1 MDGAGAGAGGAG
13 GAGDGDDGGAATY
26 VHGGYVSAQQFVN
39 ELEDPEQVIAW
50 FRKELKR
57 KHIGASRLLSLMD
70 NDRSG
75 SATMN
80 EFCSGLQS
88 FNFDLDRRTYMRLF
102 KAIDV
107 SNVRGVRCISP
118 QRDVWVARARAHRK
132 CVFPVLVV
140 GASVGPQNA
149 RSLKRV
155 RWACTP
161 ALRFGGAGSPGCWPP
176 PTLSSH
182 PRHSPRFRAASSA
195 WSKGKLLDAFGA
207 RPRERIQ
214 CRVRVSSSTPLRNAI
229 VYPHLRSYAP
239 PPPLA
244 SLALLA
250 PHSLAQDRSISL
262 LELKAKL
269 YPEGSPRAAT
279 KRRPRRERPKP
290 VPASLEPS
298 PAPPSPPPPVA
309 VATEAEFD
317 DRWARHTLQR
327 LCEILTGFH
336 RDQLSQSMSQKR
348 MPLSRYLQ
356 TVVFSQWKFWVAEEA
371 HREKVRALTIWH
383 LLHRRY
389 QVNSKM
395 IQGKVIKDWQNMTN
409 FARIAE
415 AQEALQEM
423 WSMDQ
428 RLDGMFKG
436 LMLDAREILHADR
449 STLFLVDAEENVL
462 LSKIALGTGEPIQV
476 AIGQGIVGSV
486 ARSGQMLN
494 ITNAR
499 EDARF
504 NSAIDKMTGY
514 TTRSILC
521 APVISEGVI
530 IGVLQVINKL
540 GGTFTKH
547 DEVMIEAFCAH
558 IGTTAL
564 LVDCESD
571 FSKIL
576 SSLDTWRRDYLLVR
590 GQHKHLAKLMTWIET
605 RHMRG
610 TMRRALHKMRR
621 TCTWL
626 AAEARAGEAR
636 EMEGNAHLKLSD
648 MAHGLRKNHT
658 VCLSSALARWRGNM
672 EMSDVLEQ
680 FQGIEA
686 TLRLQTLGRNL
697 GKARSLCLARALRR
711 WGLHCEADRAEERLE
726 KLVHSSQTVADLRR
740 QLAEAEKAIEGV
752 RRRDAELAAAAD
764 HELETLEG
772 ALRRERDLVSTA
784 EEDRAHDREALEA
797 ARKRERELVAAAEND
812 REALE
817 AARKRERELVGAAED
832 DGREA
837 LEAARKRERE
847 IAAAAEDDREALEAA
862 ARKRERDLTSAA
874 EDDQEAL
881 EAARKRERELVAA
894 AEDDRDALEAARRR
908 ERELV
913 RAAEDGRQALEAA
926 RKRERELVAAAED
939 DREALEVAR
948 KRERELVGAAE
959 GTHGE
964 LEKARR
970 REAELVAAEENRG
983 PEGASLEEVRTSALM
998 C

>member
-1 MDGAGAGAGGAG
+1 
-13 GAGDGDDGGAATY
+13 
-26 VHGGYVSAQQFVN
+26 
-39 ELEDPEQVIAW
+39 
-50 FRKELKR
+50 
-57 KHIGASRLLSLMD
+57 
-70 NDRSG
+70 
-75 SATMN
+75 
-80 EFCSGLQS
+80 
-88 FNFDLDRRTYMRLF
+88 
-102 KAIDV
+102 
-107 SNVRGVRCISP
+107 
-118 QRDVWVARARAHRK
+118 
-132 CVFPVLVV
+132 
-140 GASVGPQNA
+140 
-149 RSLKRV
+149 
-155 RWACTP
+155 
-161 ALRFGGAGSPGCWPP
+161 
-176 PTLSSH
+176 
-182 PRHSPRFRAASSA
+182 
-195 WSKGKLLDAFGA
+195 
-207 RPRERIQ
+207 
-214 CRVRVSSSTPLRNAI
+214 
-229 VYPHLRSYAP
+229 
-239 PPPLA
+239 
-244 SLALLA
+244 
-250 PHSLAQDRSISL
+250 
-262 LELKAKL
+262 
-269 YPEGSPRAAT
+269 
-279 KRRPRRERPKP
+279 
-290 VPASLEPS
+290 
-298 PAPPSPPPPVA
+298 VA
-309 VATEAEFD
+309 VAAEAEFD

-336 RDQLSQSMSQKR
+336 RDQLMQPMSQKR

-576 SSLDTWRRDYLLVR
+576 ISLDTWRRDYLLVR
-590 GQHKHLAKLMTWIET
+590 GQHKHLAKLMTWVET

-626 AAEARAGEAR
+626 AAEARAGKAQ

-740 QLAEAEKAIEGV
+740 QLADAEKAIEGV

-784 EEDRAHDREALEA
+784 EGDRAHDREALEA

-812 REALE
+812 RDALEAARKRERDLTSEAEDNQEALE
-817 AARKRERELVGAAED
+817 AARKRER
-832 DGREA
+832 
-837 LEAARKRERE
+837 
-847 IAAAAEDDREALEAA
+847 DRA
-862 ARKRERDLTSAA
+862 SAA
-874 EDDQEAL
+874 GNDQEAL

-894 AEDDRDALEAARRR
+894 AEDDRDALEAARKRERDLASAAEDDQEVLEAARKRERELVAAAEDDRDALEAARKR

-926 RKRERELVAAAED
+926 QKRERELVAAAED

-983 PEGASLEEVRTSALM
+983 PEGASLEEVCTRGLRKVLNVQ
-998 C
+998 